1 MEIRQAVPEDIVLL
15 RQLGIS
21 TYKHYFGALWQSP
34 VELEAFRHSD
44 FSLDV
49 LTHGLTDPQQQWWVA
64 SEQGELLGFAKVHD
78 QQPLPES
85 ERSGAM
91 LCKLY
96 LQPGAKSRG
105 LGSRLFKHLE
115 QQAHGRQ
122 QGFLWLTVLQSNTAA
137 IAFYQRQG
145 MVIHSESAY
154 VTPTQSTPLWTM
166 KKELG

>member
-1 MEIRQAVPEDIVLL
+1 MEIRQAVLADVEPL

-21 TYKHYFGALWQSP
+21 TYRHYFSALWHSP
-34 VELEAFRHSD
+34 AELEQFLQND
-44 FSLDV
+44 FSLEV
-49 LTHGLTDPQQQWWVA
+49 LTSGLTDPQQQWWVA
-64 SEQGELLGFAKVHD
+64 CEQGQLLGFAKVHD

-85 ERSGAM
+85 ERRGAM

-105 LGSRLFKHLE
+105 LGSRLFTQVE
-115 QQAHGRQ
+115 QHAQSRQ
-122 QGFLWLTVLQSNTAA
+122 QGLLWLTVLQSNTAA

-145 MVIHSESAY
+145 MIIHSESAY
-154 VTPTQSTPLWTM
+154 VTQTQSTSLWTM

>member
-1 MEIRQAVPEDIVLL
+1 MEIRQAVLAEIEPL

-21 TYKHYFGALWQSP
+21 TYRHYFGALWQSP
-34 VELEAFRHSD
+34 AELEAFLESD
-44 FSLDV
+44 FSLEI
-49 LTHGLTDPQQQWWVA
+49 LTAGFSDPQQQWWVA
-64 SEQGELLGFAKVHD
+64 CEEGRLLGFAKVHD
-78 QQPLPES
+78 QQLMPES
-85 ERSGAM
+85 EQRGAM

-105 LGSRLFKHLE
+105 LGSLLFNHVE
-115 QQAHGRQ
+115 QQVKNRQ
-122 QGFLWLTVLQSNTAA
+122 QNLLWLTVLQSNTAA

-154 VTPTQSTPLWTM
+154 VTQTQTTPLWTM